1 MIILFENA
9 TYNASFIK
17 ELNMPAGCY
26 STPTDN
32 QVRINCVG
40 YFFSTSK
47 SDAVFILPK
56 VFLKASKSGL
66 SAFGTYNIDDFTNYP
81 FPKNVNENSVLTDN
95 VFNISFWIY
104 LAIKR
109 FQREH
114 PDSGIILDCRQT
126 LNITSRKGTSTCT
139 LIDVIL
145 SLIDFHK
152 KHQTLLTYYSLISHS
167 GKDRIHWTKTIN
179 HSQPYIVG
187 NQPFYLDPLRHDKQI
202 DYNEQ
207 LISLFYS
214 VLNYLNNSFKID
226 ATPTLSYRIIPPKK
240 IRSMI
245 ASGKGT
251 RLLKSIRKRYFKDEF
266 VLLWNLLYTFF
277 AHCQNVKSKSSSEE
291 ALIAKDFNIVFEA
304 MTDSLVSDPES
315 SLPRGIREQRD
326 GKIIDHIYLDKAP
339 FGNGKIYYIGDSKYY
354 LDSNSITGESIYKQY
369 TYARNVI
376 QECINLY
383 YREPEEYTRHGL
395 AYRDPITEGYCPT
408 PNFFIRGKYF
418 AENDNPFSTT
428 ELHINR
434 LDFNKKRDMQ
444 FQFPGRLFDR
454 DTLILMTFE
463 VNFMYILH
471 AFATGNDVSNARAAL
486 RSHFRKGFME
496 TLESLYEI
504 KPLENVTAEFVVQ
517 NFHEFNGK
525 VFYDN
530 ANKRFLSASPRLP
543 ISSGRGHGDFCN

>member
-1 MIILFENA
+1 MDCIGRGRIGMGR
-9 TYNASFIK
+9 TGSDCIGTGSF
-17 ELNMPAGCY
+17 
-26 STPTDN
+26 
-32 QVRINCVG
+32 
-40 YFFSTSK
+40 
-47 SDAVFILPK
+47 
-56 VFLKASKSGL
+56 
-66 SAFGTYNIDDFTNYP
+66 
-81 FPKNVNENSVLTDN
+81 
-95 VFNISFWIY
+95 
-104 LAIKR
+104 
-109 FQREH
+109 
-114 PDSGIILDCRQT
+114 
-126 LNITSRKGTSTCT
+126 CT
-139 LIDVIL
+139 
-145 SLIDFHK
+145 
-152 KHQTLLTYYSLISHS
+152 
-167 GKDRIHWTKTIN
+167 TKT
-179 HSQPYIVG
+179 
-187 NQPFYLDPLRHDKQI
+187 FY
-202 DYNEQ
+202 
-207 LISLFYS
+207 
-214 VLNYLNNSFKID
+214 
-226 ATPTLSYRIIPPKK
+226 T
-240 IRSMI
+240 
-245 ASGKGT
+245 
-251 RLLKSIRKRYFKDEF
+251 
-266 VLLWNLLYTFF
+266 
-277 AHCQNVKSKSSSEE
+277 
-291 ALIAKDFNIVFEA
+291 
-304 MTDSLVSDPES
+304 
-315 SLPRGIREQRD
+315 EQRV
-326 GKIIDHIYLDKAP
+326 
-339 FGNGKIYYIGDSKYY
+339 
-354 LDSNSITGESIYKQY
+354 
-369 TYARNVI
+369 VI

-504 KPLENVTAEFVVQ
+504 KPLENVTAEFVVH